1 MIALASLVINAAPGF
16 NKMPFPYPLFG
27 VVAPFLIL
35 TMMLIR
41 TIYYTPRKVK
51 LAKSK
56 TKPKRN

>member
-1 MIALASLVINAAPGF
+1 
-16 NKMPFPYPLFG
+16 
-27 VVAPFLIL
+27 
-35 TMMLIR
+35 MLIR